1 MSPLPD
7 YFKTHTIL
15 VEPYEGSGAYGSV
28 YGAQV
33 SVECRVEDVVRL
45 VRAAS
50 GDEVVSSATV
60 ACDVGTVIPPESRV
74 TVKGRVTTVL
84 SVSDPSTGGR
94 SELDHLE
101 IALA

>member
-1 MSPLPD
+1 MPLPD
-7 YFKTHTIL
+7 HFKTHTIT
-15 VEPYEGSGAYGSV
+15 VEPYVGSGAYGST
-28 YGAQV
+28 YGAPV
-33 SVECRVEDVVRL
+33 EVECRVEDVVRL

-50 GDEVVSSATV
+50 GDEVVSSTTV
-60 ACDVGTVIPPESRV
+60 VCDVGTVIPAESRV

-84 SVSDPSTGGR
+84 AVSDPSTGGR